1 MFDDLVFI
9 EDYSGIKR
17 SRMTIGK
24 YVLSVILEPHKS
36 LYEIAVLDD
45 YDNFVR
51 LPGISNDD
59 DVVPYLTEDD
69 VSIIM
74 KKLMSLVGPSL

>member
-24 YVLSVILEPHKS
+24 YVLSVILEPRKS
-36 LYEIAVLDD
+36 LYEIAVLDE
-45 YDNFVR
+45 YDNFVN
-51 LPGISNDD
+51 LPGITND

-74 KKLMSLVGPSL
+74 KKLMCLVGISA